1 MSSLPDAQH
10 HLNVNG
16 SLDGSFE
23 AFLGYSFQS
32 RNTSRLA
39 VAQDTYGRFVLRV
52 IDWSTMS
59 LFERIEYSLSGAA
72 TLPRVVEFVQ
82 NYLITNSQNATSR
95 EQFQKQCELLR
106 KKVKQ
111 HNRGFVVFP
120 IDFALP
126 YPKRL
131 LIMNV
136 TLPVVPT
143 SLKSGISLETKEIA
157 INYTETST
165 FAKVEKILA
174 QWERYCP
181 VPTGESRPLIRSLAQ
196 NATLIADWVRRNP
209 SSPLTVVYDD
219 IDLKKYVEVEAGWN
233 NLSCYQSGYYD
244 GVMSRQRF

>member
-1 MSSLPDAQH
+1 MSLLRDAQH
-10 HLNVNG
+10 HLNING

-32 RNTSRLA
+32 GNTSRLA
-39 VAQDTYGRFVLRV
+39 VAQDMYGRSVLSV
-52 IDWSTMS
+52 IEWSTMS
-59 LFERIEYSLSGAA
+59 FFERIEYTLSGAA
-72 TLPRVVEFVQ
+72 TLRRVVEFVQ
-82 NYLITNSQNATSR
+82 NYLIANSQNAPSR

-111 HNRGFVVFP
+111 YNRGFIVFP
-120 IDFALP
+120 VYFALP
-126 YPKRL
+126 YPKRQ

-136 TLPVVPT
+136 TVPVVPT

-181 VPTGESRPLIRSLAQ
+181 VSTGESRPLIRSLAQ
-196 NATLIADWVRRNP
+196 NAILIADWVRRNP

-219 IDLKKYVEVEAGWN
+219 IDIKKYVEVEAGRN
-233 NLSCYQSGYYD
+233 NFSSYQSGYYD
-244 GVMSRQRF
+244 GVMSRQRL